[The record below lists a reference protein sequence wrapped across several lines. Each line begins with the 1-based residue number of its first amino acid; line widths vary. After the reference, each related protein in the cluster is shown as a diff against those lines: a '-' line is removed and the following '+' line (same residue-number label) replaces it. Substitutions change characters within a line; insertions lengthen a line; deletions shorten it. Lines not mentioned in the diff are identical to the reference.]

1 MAKLTKKEQQTLTV
15 EEKEKYLLGEI
26 DKQDLI
32 QEIRIKSFDLFE
44 KRDDPDF
51 IEQSKV
57 FEEEINTHIPDR
69 FKKKGKKL

>member
-15 EEKEKYLLGEI
+15 EEKEKY
-26 DKQDLI
+26 
-32 QEIRIKSFDLFE
+32 SFDLFE

-57 FEEEINTHIPDR
+57 FEEEMRNVEKKAAKINTHIPDR